1 MLLLLTHDQQLLV
14 TNDPLLQVSL
24 LLKTK
29 SISVI
34 VYTPLVIHVDTSAG
48 KQTAPGAK
56 KPRSVQGKFASK
68 IVALFYTKYSNV
80 LLLTHVLVCG
90 VF

>member
-1 MLLLLTHDQQLLV
+1 MTHNQQLLV
-14 TNDPLLQVSL
+14 RNDPLLQVSL

-34 VYTPLVIHVDTSAG
+34 VYTPLVIGASASE
-48 KQTAPGAK
+48 QTAPAAK
-56 KPRSVQGKFASK
+56 KQRSVQGKFTSK
-68 IVALFYTKYSNV
+68 IEALFYTKYSNE
-80 LLLTHVLVCG
+80 LLLTHRQQHVLVCG